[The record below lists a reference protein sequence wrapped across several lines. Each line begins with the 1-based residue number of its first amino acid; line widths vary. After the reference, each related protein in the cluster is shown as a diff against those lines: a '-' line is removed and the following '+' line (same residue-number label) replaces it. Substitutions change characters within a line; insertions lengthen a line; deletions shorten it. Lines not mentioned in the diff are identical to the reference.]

1 VNDGLVDGLVFLDFH
16 LSRGVIIA
24 LLMRSKNQN
33 AYPLLLRQAVA
44 VPAAACNWLKCG

>member
-1 VNDGLVDGLVFLDFH
+1 LIACFFLNFR

-33 AYPLLLRQAVA
+33 AYPLSMPHAEAGLF
-44 VPAAACNWLKCG
+44 GD